1 MFVEINGQ
9 NVFYERK
16 KGKGTPVLLL
26 HGWGCGASTMRR
38 IFDCFADSG
47 RDVTAIDF
55 PGHGQS
61 FTPPETFTI
70 FDYAKLTQN
79 LIEKLELKKPD
90 VIAHSFGGRVAL
102 ILAAEGKINRL
113 VLTDAAG
120 LKPRRGFKYH
130 FKVTLY
136 KLKRKLKIADNNA
149 GSADYKALSPAMKR
163 VFTSVVNTFLDDYLD
178 KIKCPTLLIWGD
190 EDRDTPVR
198 MAKKMKKHIPDS
210 GLVVFENCGH
220 FCFLEDTLK
229 FNAVVTEFFKED

>member
-1 MFVEINGQ
+1 
-9 NVFYERK
+9 
-16 KGKGTPVLLL
+16 
-26 HGWGCGASTMRR
+26 MRR
-38 IFDCFADSG
+38 IFDCFANSG

-55 PGHGQS
+55 PGHGQK
-61 FTPPETFTI
+61 FYAAETFTI

-190 EDRDTPVR
+190 KDRDTPR
-198 MAKKMKKHIPDS
+198 SEWQKK
-210 GLVVFENCGH
+210 
-220 FCFLEDTLK
+220 
-229 FNAVVTEFFKED
+229 